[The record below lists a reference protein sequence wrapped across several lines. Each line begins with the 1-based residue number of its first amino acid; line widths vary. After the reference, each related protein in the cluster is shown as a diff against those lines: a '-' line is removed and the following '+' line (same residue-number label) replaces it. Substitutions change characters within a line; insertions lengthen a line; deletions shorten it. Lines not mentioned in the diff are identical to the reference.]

1 MGLFNVLKLAN
12 DYSKAKKFIEKI
24 RNNYEDKLISIEEA
38 KKLLDKLGAFAKYL
52 KDLKGELNQ
61 LITRVADY
69 IVEIKELLEKVK
81 EAK

>member
-12 DYSKAKKFIEKI
+12 DYNKAKKFIEKI
-24 RNNYEDKLISIEEA
+24 RNKYEDKLISIDEA
-38 KKLLDKLGAFAKYL
+38 KQLLDKLAAFAKYL

-61 LITRVADY
+61 LISRVADY

>member
-12 DYSKAKKFIEKI
+12 DYNKAKKFIEKI
-24 RNNYEDKLISIEEA
+24 RNKYEDKLISIDEA
-38 KKLLDKLGAFAKYL
+38 KQLLDKLAAFAKYL